1 MSAHHI
7 DTVAVLGASGEMGG
21 VFVTF
26 CRAAGH
32 TVRELGR
39 PLTAEKLAAGL
50 SGADLVLLCV
60 PIGAMRETLSAVAP
74 HLTGDQILADA
85 CSVKSIPVEQ
95 MLKAYVG
102 PVVGTHPMFGGN
114 LPEISERRVAVTPGR
129 DDAAAARVAAWLA
142 GLGFA
147 PFATTAEEH
156 DRSMALIQGLN
167 FVTTVS
173 YLSCTAQQPGIERF
187 LTPSFRRR
195 LTAARKMLTLDSG
208 LFEAIFE
215 GNPASMEAVRKFS
228 AHLSVAA
235 GGDVNLLVERA
246 KWWWR
251 EASAGRTGAVNGTT
265 NGFDPR
271 D

>member
-21 VFVTF
+21 VFATF

-50 SGADLVLLCV
+50 AGADLVLLCV
-60 PIGAMRETLSAVAP
+60 PIGAMRETLAAVAP

-95 MLKAYVG
+95 MLKAYAG

-114 LPEISERRVAVTPGR
+114 LPERSERRVAVTPGR
-129 DDAAAARVAAWLA
+129 DDRGRARQRLA
-142 GLGFA
+142 RGASGFS

-156 DRSMALIQGLN
+156 DRTKALIRGS
-167 FVTTVS
+167 TS
-173 YLSCTAQQPGIERF
+173 
-187 LTPSFRRR
+187 
-195 LTAARKMLTLDSG
+195 
-208 LFEAIFE
+208 
-215 GNPASMEAVRKFS
+215 
-228 AHLSVAA
+228 
-235 GGDVNLLVERA
+235 
-246 KWWWR
+246 
-251 EASAGRTGAVNGTT
+251 
-265 NGFDPR
+265 
-271 D
+271 